1 MISLFFNWLRAMQ
14 IQLFSSVKIFH
25 AILFVNVFRSKFLHF
40 WNLDSRQLIQIIEL
54 PEKVKE
60 VKHVEFVTDK
70 LAISQNQVSKLI
82 PIMSYVSLWT
92 VREKVKKFLL
102 VGVPISSF
110 CRLFGRNHYFFYF
123 VGYQLVGIEPV

>member
-1 MISLFFNWLRAMQ
+1 MQ

-54 PEKVKE
+54 PAKVKE

-70 LAISQNQVSKLI
+70 LAINQNQVSKLI
-82 PIMSYVSLWT
+82 PIMSMSVLGLS
-92 VREKVKKFLL
+92 EKRLK
-102 VGVPISSF
+102 IF
-110 CRLFGRNHYFFYF
+110 C
-123 VGYQLVGIEPV
+123 

>member
-1 MISLFFNWLRAMQ
+1 MQ

-25 AILFVNVFRSKFLHF
+25 AILFINVFRSKFLHF

-70 LAISQNQVSKLI
+70 LAINQNQVSKLI
-82 PIMSYVSLWT
+82 PIMSMSVLGLS
-92 VREKVKKFLL
+92 EKRLK
-102 VGVPISSF
+102 IF
-110 CRLFGRNHYFFYF
+110 C
-123 VGYQLVGIEPV
+123 

>member
-1 MISLFFNWLRAMQ
+1 MQ

-82 PIMSYVSLWT
+82 PIMSYVSLGT
-92 VREKVKKFLL
+92 VREKVKKIFL
-102 VGVPISSF
+102 F
-110 CRLFGRNHYFFYF
+110 CWLPAGGN
-123 VGYQLVGIEPV
+123 